1 MAETPNIPK
10 QRQITTSTKLI
21 IQSFALGA
29 VKTELYKAGMPK
41 ENGEGKSYGVSRLG
55 TPVFS
60 NLDISAFSYTT
71 NSGRQIDVPAIN
83 FDTVLF
89 TVNQQKN
96 IITTDLQGRN
106 SSVKEYISDKDYQIE
121 IMGVLNAENRN
132 FPLEDLQDLI
142 AMLKAPVSLSINSW
156 YLDLFGISN
165 LVVMSYDIGQE
176 EGKYSNQSFSIS
188 CLSDVPIELQIV
200 Q

>member
-1 MAETPNIPK
+1 MAESPNIPK

-21 IQSFALGA
+21 IQSFALGT

-41 ENGEGKSYGVSRLG
+41 ENGQGKSYGVSRLG

-60 NLDISAFSYTT
+60 NLDITGFSYTD
-71 NSGRQIDVPAIN
+71 NSGKQIDVPSIN

-106 SSVKEYISDKDYQIE
+106 SSVKEYISDKDFQIE

-132 FPLEDLQDLI
+132 FPLEELQDLI
-142 AMLKAPVSLSINSW
+142 ALLKAPVSFKINSW

-165 LVVMSYDIGQE
+165 LVVMSYDIGQQ
-176 EGKYSNQSFSIS
+176 EGMYSNQSFSMS